1 MKRSVL
7 FTASI
12 AFTIAAFATSLS
24 GCAGKGVDFNIWTG
38 TYTGTAT
45 LDNNKASTLN
55 LTSDSS
61 GIVAGT
67 MVVTGADGTDTNFKF
82 TAGTYNVT
90 GSITSTGGAFTA
102 SGTVPN
108 MGNFFVRGEFPTD
121 GSSKQYRIG
130 TAASSTYPT
139 SLTYTGM
146 LSKN

>member
-12 AFTIAAFATSLS
+12 ALAIAALAASLS
-24 GCAGKGVDFNIWTG
+24 GCAGKGVDFNTWTG

-61 GIVAGT
+61 GIVAGS
-67 MVVTGADGTDTNFKF
+67 MVVTGADGTDTNYKF

-90 GSITSTGGAFTA
+90 GSITSTGGAFTV

-108 MGNFFVRGEFPTD
+108 MGNFVVRGTFPTN
-121 GSSKQYRIG
+121 GGTTEYRIG
-130 TAASSTYPT
+130 TASSSTYPT
-139 SLTYTGM
+139 SMSYTGT